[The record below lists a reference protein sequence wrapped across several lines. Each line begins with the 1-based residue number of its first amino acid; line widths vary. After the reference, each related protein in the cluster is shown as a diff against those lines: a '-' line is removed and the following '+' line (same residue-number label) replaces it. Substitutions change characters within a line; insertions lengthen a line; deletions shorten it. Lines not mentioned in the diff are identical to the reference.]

1 MVTGKNKVQF
11 EEWYVKEFCNDISFM
26 LYSDEIKLF
35 NSLHFEMQIGV
46 YLAYYDSKGIFVDS
60 EKSYDLIIKDLTDEF
75 ESGFWY
81 KKDYHSTKGYFK
93 TRPEAY
99 KEAFKQ
105 ADKLINEKI

>member
-1 MVTGKNKVQF
+1 MVTGKNKKQF
-11 EEWYVKEFCNDISFM
+11 EEWYIKEFCNDISFM

-46 YLAYYDSKGIFVDS
+46 YLAYYDSLGINIDVMWIFAASSYSWEIENITGELGQMS
-60 EKSYDLIIKDLTDEF
+60 EHCA
-75 ESGFWY
+75 GFN
-81 KKDYHSTKGYFK
+81 
-93 TRPEAY
+93 TRNEAY